1 MKYRVHRCTSLGD
14 EIPQPWRSLG
24 GLRGEKSSVRLL
36 EERKSNVIR
45 EESCVA
51 SKGDNLVAIEGYRED
66 AYKYCEY
73 DALNHSSMSPKH

>member
-1 MKYRVHRCTSLGD
+1 MIS
-14 EIPQPWRSLG
+14 
-24 GLRGEKSSVRLL
+24 L
-36 EERKSNVIR
+36 EERKSNVIC

-51 SKGDNLVAIEGYRED
+51 SEGDNLVVIKGYRED